1 MPESKKNLTLYNS
14 EMLFIQKARVS
25 QYLEL
30 QPESQSDSIAKE
42 GAKKPQPKSQKTY
55 NQSCINSQ
63 RARTTAKELE
73 SESQSELIASA
84 RAKEPEPES

>member
-1 MPESKKNLTLYNS
+1 M
-14 EMLFIQKARVS
+14 S
-25 QYLEL
+25 QYLEP

-55 NQSCINSQ
+55 NQSCIKSQ

-73 SESQSELIASA
+73 PESQSESIASA
-84 RAKEPEPES
+84 RAKEPEPEN